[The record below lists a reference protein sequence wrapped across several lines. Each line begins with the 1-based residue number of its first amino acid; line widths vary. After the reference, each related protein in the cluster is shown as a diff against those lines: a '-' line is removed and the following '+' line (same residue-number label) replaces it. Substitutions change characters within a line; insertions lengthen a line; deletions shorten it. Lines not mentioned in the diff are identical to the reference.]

1 MPEAQSPV
9 ITPRGMKI
17 EPSAGAP
24 FEAVRV
30 AKSVLHTCRFA
41 ALATIDPLSGY
52 PYTTVTNIAI
62 EPDGTPFFFAARLT
76 LHARNIEAD
85 NRISLTLAPF
95 GKGDALTEPRL
106 TLVGQ
111 AVLIGPEEMETA
123 KAAYL
128 ARYPKSKLYLA
139 LPDTLLF
146 RLKVEGVQINGGP
159 ARNASN
165 ITPSDIRTELSGAE
179 DLVSAARD
187 EISRLNAIKG
197 EASRLA
203 TLAGK
208 KAGTWKITSIDPDG
222 IDLAASSDLA
232 RLWFSDRVET
242 LNQLAKALN
251 QDTN

>member
-1 MPEAQSPV
+1 MADTTIPV

-17 EPSAGAP
+17 EPGAGAP

-30 AKSVLHTCRFA
+30 AKTVLHTCRFA
-41 ALATIDPLSGY
+41 ALATIDPVSSY
-52 PYTTVTNIAI
+52 PYTTVTNIAV

-85 NRISLTLAPF
+85 TRISLTLAPF

-106 TLVGQ
+106 TLVGR
-111 AVLIGPEEMETA
+111 AVPIPADEMDKA

-128 ARYPKSKLYLA
+128 ARYPKSKLYLS

-146 RLKVEGVQINGGP
+146 RLNVEGVQINGGP

-165 ITPSDIRTELSGAE
+165 ITPVDIRTELAGAE
-179 DLVSAARD
+179 NLET
-187 EISRLNAIKG
+187 EIPRLNAIKG

-203 TLAGK
+203 ALAGK
-208 KAGTWKITSIDPDG
+208 KSGTWKITSIDPDG
-222 IDLAASSDLA
+222 INLAASADLA
-232 RLWFSDRVET
+232 RLWFESRVEN

-251 QDTN
+251 QDSK